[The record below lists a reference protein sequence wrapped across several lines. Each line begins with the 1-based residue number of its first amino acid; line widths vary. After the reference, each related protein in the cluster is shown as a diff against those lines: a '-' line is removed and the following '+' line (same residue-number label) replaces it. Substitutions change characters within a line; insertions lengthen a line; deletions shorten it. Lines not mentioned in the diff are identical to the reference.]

1 MFYIQSDFQLE
12 IKIKKIIFVQ
22 KIPIPWLSK
31 KIKAHTQCSIKYVE
45 KRSDKCK

>member
-12 IKIKKIIFVQ
+12 IKFKKIIFDQ

-31 KIKAHTQCSIKYVE
+31 
-45 KRSDKCK
+45 